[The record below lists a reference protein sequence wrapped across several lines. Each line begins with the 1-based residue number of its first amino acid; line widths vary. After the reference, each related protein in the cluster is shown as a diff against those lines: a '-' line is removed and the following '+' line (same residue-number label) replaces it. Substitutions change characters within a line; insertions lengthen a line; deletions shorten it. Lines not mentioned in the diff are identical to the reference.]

1 MNPRVSGLAT
11 NTPRLLGVSEV
22 TVRLG
27 LEKGSGSPELKLR
40 RSNNPAE
47 YLSTFRRRP
56 PLRVAYVLNPDIGSP
71 LRRTSDSMAP
81 SELNRGTLTAES
93 GR

>member
-1 MNPRVSGLAT
+1 MNPRVSGLANKHAT
-11 NTPRLLGVSEV
+11 AELGFSEV

-27 LEKGSGSPELKLR
+27 LEKGSGSPKLKLR

-56 PLRVAYVLNPDIGSP
+56 PLRVASVLNPDFGSP
-71 LRRTSDSMAP
+71 LRRTNDSMASLP
-81 SELNRGTLTAES
+81 NSIEEP
-93 GR
+93 